1 MANFGYVSREKVINF
16 PTFRNAGLI
25 TCSLFVYSL
34 LHLRLRFDI
43 SSVIV
48 NMETFGTRY
57 KVASKHSLLLFLCL
71 LFNKIFLFLFLYHVW
86 PPFRDTGF
94 RYGDRSWPFLSTV
107 RQYEFVK
114 KSVCGWFCDH
124 FRPSHTQMDAGTFD
138 CGLHQNRW
146 SEILVD
152 SLSSRN
158 PNGTNK
164 VPLVPKSS
172 ERKTILW

>member
-25 TCSLFVYSL
+25 TCLLFVYSL

-71 LFNKIFLFLFLYHVW
+71 LFNKNLFFQFLYHV
-86 PPFRDTGF
+86 
-94 RYGDRSWPFLSTV
+94 
-107 RQYEFVK
+107 
-114 KSVCGWFCDH
+114 
-124 FRPSHTQMDAGTFD
+124 
-138 CGLHQNRW
+138 
-146 SEILVD
+146 
-152 SLSSRN
+152 
-158 PNGTNK
+158 
-164 VPLVPKSS
+164 
-172 ERKTILW
+172 